1 MPPSSSPLPTH
12 FASAERLSLE
22 EIQREVAAMRS
33 ATQLRAVLDSIPN
46 IVVVLNAER
55 QILAG
60 NNTCETLARNLRLDS
75 PIGLRLGEFL
85 TCHRAMCA
93 EFGCG
98 TTEGCHTCGAIR
110 AVLGAASG
118 RRVSE
123 ECRIGTID
131 GTAFDFRVTASP
143 FPWEGGNYLLV
154 VVGDISAEKRRE
166 ALEHIFFHDVLNT
179 AGGISGLA
187 AIIADEPSLCYDL
200 KDDLL
205 FSAES
210 LVNEIRAQR
219 LLLAAEKN
227 ELVVQP
233 AIVSAQELLEHVR
246 QLYRNR
252 PAYADR
258 VVQIETASMS
268 ITLHT
273 DPTILQRV
281 LANMVKNALEATPH
295 GTTIRLGADATK
307 DEVIFWCHNEG
318 AIAVDDALQIFQR
331 SFSTKGPNRGLG
343 TYSMKLLGERYLRGH
358 VSFTSNATQGTRF
371 EIRFRRQDT
380 AP

>member
-1 MPPSSSPLPTH
+1 
-12 FASAERLSLE
+12 
-22 EIQREVAAMRS
+22 
-33 ATQLRAVLDSIPN
+33 
-46 IVVVLNAER
+46 
-55 QILAG
+55 
-60 NNTCETLARNLRLDS
+60 
-75 PIGLRLGEFL
+75 
-85 TCHRAMCA
+85 
-93 EFGCG
+93 
-98 TTEGCHTCGAIR
+98 
-110 AVLGAASG
+110 
-118 RRVSE
+118 
-123 ECRIGTID
+123 
-131 GTAFDFRVTASP
+131 
-143 FPWEGGNYLLV
+143 
-154 VVGDISAEKRRE
+154 
-166 ALEHIFFHDVLNT
+166 
-179 AGGISGLA
+179 
-187 AIIADEPSLCYDL
+187 
-200 KDDLL
+200 
-205 FSAES
+205 
-210 LVNEIRAQR
+210 VNEIRAQR

-227 ELVVQP
+227 ELVLQP